1 MKRVL
6 VTVFTFLFTLFAAIG
21 FVGCQK
27 SVTVNGE
34 YVVIVAKD
42 VSADTTLLEYMEA
55 LQSEGELSFTVENG
69 MITAI
74 DGKENA
80 DDFSSCWMLYTSDT
94 EFSTA
99 EYGTVEYDG
108 KTYQSAIFGAET
120 LVIKEGESY
129 VWAYVTF

>member
-6 VTVFTFLFTLFAAIG
+6 VTVFTFLFTLFSAIAL
-21 FVGCQK
+21 VGCQK
-27 SVTVNGE
+27 PVTVDGE

-42 VSADTTLLEYMEA
+42 VSADTTLLEYMET

-69 MITAI
+69 MITSI

-94 EFSTA
+94 ECSTA

-120 LVIKEGESY
+120 LALKEGETY
-129 VWAYVTF
+129 LWAYVTF